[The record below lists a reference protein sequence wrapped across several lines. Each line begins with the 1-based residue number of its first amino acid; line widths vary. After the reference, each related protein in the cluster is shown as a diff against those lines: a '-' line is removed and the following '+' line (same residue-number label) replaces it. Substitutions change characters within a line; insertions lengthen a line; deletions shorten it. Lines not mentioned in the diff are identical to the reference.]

1 MTNKD
6 DGFLYKDLTY
16 KIIGIAMEI
25 HRELQSGFLE
35 AVYEEVV
42 RKELEKAKIPFTN
55 QVKVDIYYKGEKLDK
70 KYQADFIIDKK
81 VLVELKGISK
91 ITDIER
97 AQVIN
102 YLKATGLKVGLII
115 NFGAKSL
122 EWERVVY

>member
-25 HRELQSGFLE
+25 HREMQSGFLE

-42 RKELEKAKIPFTN
+42 RKELKKAKIPFTN